1 MVRESV
7 SEILASAED
16 LLAQARTDDALQLL
30 ETAERRTPLDARI
43 QRALVS
49 AYAAAGDAVR
59 AAAAGIAAGAIES
72 RAALPVYNLAT
83 GYFMFGQNQPAE
95 KWYRVALAL
104 DPGLAMAH
112 QNLAAILQNDGRV
125 DEAQRHRELAYAKQ
139 WIFTDA
145 AAHPAATVLVTCAGG
160 LGNVPIENLLPAQRF
175 YRIKC
180 FVDYA
185 RLDDGTLA
193 QTRPHDLV
201 FNAIGEAD
209 AIAPDDARL
218 LRILQFRQRPV
229 LNPPRA
235 VARTRRDRLPD
246 LLQGL
251 DGTVVPRVW
260 RIELKR
266 SGAAVLAEMLERENA
281 QYPLILRPA
290 GSHGGAAAAL
300 ARDRRA
306 VENSAL
312 GECDVVYATAY
323 HDYRSAD
330 GHFRKYRM
338 IFVDRKPYPYHLAI
352 SQQWLVHY
360 FSAEMQTETW
370 KPEEERRFLESP
382 AQALGL
388 PAMQALEAI
397 GRRLDLDYAG
407 ADFSVLAD
415 GSVLVFEAN
424 PTMLVH
430 PERENGPFAHK
441 NRYVAAIVDAF
452 GRMILARAA
461 G

>member
-1 MVRESV
+1 VTESV
-7 SEILASAED
+7 SDILASAEH
-16 LLAQARTDDALQLL
+16 LLAQARTEEALQML
-30 ETAERRTPLDARI
+30 ETAERRAPLDARI
-43 QRALVS
+43 QRAL
-49 AYAAAGDAVR
+49 AGAFTAAGDAVR
-59 AAAAGIAAGAIES
+59 AAAAGIAAGAFES
-72 RAALPVYNLAT
+72 RAPLLVYNLAT
-83 GYFMFGQNQPAE
+83 GYFMVGQNQPAE

-104 DPGLAMAH
+104 DPGMAMAH
-112 QNLAAILQNDGRV
+112 QNLAAILQTDGRV
-125 DEAQRHRELAYAKQ
+125 DEAQRHRELAYERQ

-145 AAHPAATVLVTCAGG
+145 TAHPAATVLVACAGG
-160 LGNVPIENLLPAQRF
+160 LGNVPIEYLLPAQRF

-185 RLDDGTLA
+185 RLDDGALA

-209 AIAPDDARL
+209 TIAPDDARL
-218 LRILQFRQRPV
+218 QRILYFRKRPV
-229 LNPPRA
+229 LNQPQA
-235 VARTRRDRLPD
+235 VALTRRDRLPE

-251 DGTVVPRVW
+251 DGIMVPKVW
-260 RIELKR
+260 RIELGR
-266 SGAAVLAEMLERENA
+266 SGAPVLADMLEREKA

-290 GSHGGAAAAL
+290 GSHGGAEAVLAA
-300 ARDRRA
+300 DRVA
-306 VENSAL
+306 VGNSAL
-312 GECDVVYATAY
+312 GESNVVYATAY

-330 GHFRKYRM
+330 GHFRKYRV

-360 FSAEMQTETW
+360 FSAEMQAEAW
-370 KPEEERRFLESP
+370 KLGEERRFLDNP
-382 AQALGL
+382 AQALGST
-388 PAMQALEAI
+388 AMHALEAI

-430 PERENGPFAHK
+430 PERENGPFGYK

-452 GRMILARAA
+452 GRMIVARAA
-461 G
+461 S